1 MKHVVIF
8 GLSNNGPE
16 AARNSV
22 LCRAFSQI
30 CSRTSYCT
38 INFGFARP
46 DAKPLNKIV
55 HALVHAPLRWLWLG
69 LKYLT
74 LPPHDLV
81 FVPYP
86 SHTDAW
92 LVLMLAGLRKK
103 PVVLDAFY
111 GIYDTAVRDRKTIK
125 KTSLPARL
133 IWHYEKCLLRAAD
146 SVLVDTDDNAAM
158 FINDFNIDSERIT
171 VVPVGVDESLWTP
184 VSFPSGKLFQ
194 VVFWSTFI
202 PLHGAEVVAHAAKLL
217 EEKHT
222 DIKFLVIGN
231 GQLGQDFAMLL
242 EKLKLKNLTWINRF
256 IPLPEISKHV
266 ETAGCCLGVFGNTE
280 KAQRVIPYKAYQSL
294 ASAKPLIT
302 ARTRA
307 CEKVFTDGDDAL
319 LVNLDDPL
327 DLSKAVLKLAQN
339 PEMAADIGKKGN
351 KLYHR
356 RLSNQIIKAQIEK
369 IIFKA
374 IAV

>member
-16 AARNSV
+16 ASRNTV

-46 DAKPLNKIV
+46 DAKPVSKIV

-81 FVPYP
+81 FIPYP

-92 LVLMLAGLRKK
+92 LVLILGGLRKK

-111 GIYDTAVRDRKTIK
+111 GIYDTAVRDRRTIK
-125 KTSLPARL
+125 ETGLLARL
-133 IWHYEKCLLRAAD
+133 IWHYEKWLLRAAD
-146 SVLVDTDDNAAM
+146 FVLVDTDDNAAM
-158 FINDFNIDSERIT
+158 FIKDFNIDSHRIT
-171 VVPVGVDESLWTP
+171 VVPVGVDETLWKP
-184 VSFPSGKLFQ
+184 VSFPPVKPFQ

-222 DIKFLVIGN
+222 DINFLVIGN
-231 GQLGQDFAMLL
+231 GQLGQDFAMLIK
-242 EKLKLKNLTWINRF
+242 KLKSKNLKWIDRF

-266 ETAGCCLGVFGNTE
+266 KTAGCCLGVFGNTE

-307 CEKVFTDGDDAL
+307 CEKVFTDGENAL
-319 LVNLDDPL
+319 LVNLNDPL
-327 DLSKAVLKLAQN
+327 DLSKAILKLAQN
-339 PEMAADIGKKGN
+339 PEMAANIGKKGN
-351 KLYHR
+351 KLYHS
-356 RLSNQIIKAQIEK
+356 RLSNRIIKANIEK
-369 IIFKA
+369 SIFKTL
-374 IAV
+374 AV

>member
-8 GLSNNGPE
+8 GLSGNGPE
-16 AARNSV
+16 SARNTV
-22 LCRAFSQI
+22 LCRTFSQI

-38 INFGFARP
+38 IKFGFARP
-46 DAKPLNKIV
+46 DATPIAKIV

-92 LVLMLAGLRKK
+92 LVLLLAGLRKK

-125 KTSLPARL
+125 ETSLPARL
-133 IWHYEKCLLRAAD
+133 IWHYEKWLLRAAD
-146 SVLVDTDDNAAM
+146 SILVDTDDNAAM
-158 FINDFNIDSERIT
+158 LIKDFRIDSARIT
-171 VVPVGVDESLWTP
+171 AVPVGVDESLWTP
-184 VSFPSGKLFQ
+184 VSFPSTKSFL

-202 PLHGAEVVAHAAKLL
+202 PLHGTEVVAHAAKLL
-217 EEKHT
+217 EEKYT

-231 GQLGQDFAMLL
+231 GQLGQDFTMLL
-242 EKLKLKNLTWINRF
+242 EKLKLQNLKWINRF
-256 IPLPEISKHV
+256 IPLPEISKNV

-307 CEKVFTDGDDAL
+307 CEKVFTDCYDVL

-339 PEMAADIGKKGN
+339 PEMAADIGRKGN

-356 RLSNQIIKAQIEK
+356 RLSNQIIKAKIEK
-369 IIFKA
+369 IIFKT